1 MNLARQGVSFL
12 LVGLGLVTADW
23 AVFVV
28 LTAIG
33 TPAAMANV
41 LGRVTGALLG
51 FWANGRYTFGAPG
64 AARLGPHRFLRFLVV
79 WLPLTLLSTVLVT
92 VVVARLGMQMAWL
105 AKPLVEAGLA
115 VVSFLVSRHWV
126 YR

>member
-92 VVVARLGMQMAWL
+92 VVAARLGMQMAWL

>member
-92 VVVARLGMQMAWL
+92 VVAARLGMQMAWL
-105 AKPLVEAGLA
+105 AKPLVETGLA

>member
-1 MNLARQGVSFL
+1 M
-12 LVGLGLVTADW
+12 
-23 AVFVV
+23 FVV

-92 VVVARLGMQMAWL
+92 VVAARLGMQMAWL

>member
-92 VVVARLGMQMAWL
+92 VVAARLGMQMAWL
-105 AKPLVEAGLA
+105 AKPLVEVGLA